1 MLGRT
6 IFIAFVAIASFFLG
20 TGAFAAGDLISKFTN
35 QGSVVNTRHNLRQ
48 KDGPPGPTGAIMTP
62 YRNDYGEV
70 CVYCHTPHGANS
82 TAGAPLWNKALPVET
97 SFQTYNSGTLTQAVT
112 APGVNSLMCLSCHDG
127 QTAIDSI
134 YNMPGSGRYS
144 ATPDV
149 AFLSTWTASGNN
161 GDPNGYTT
169 SVHLALSVGNTGCLA
184 CHSPAAGLV
193 GSGAADFTA
202 AVIGQNLRD
211 DHPIG
216 VRFPGGT
223 PATTG
228 FNSGTLS
235 AGNITYF
242 DRDSNARLSKGDP
255 RFYDT
260 GNGPEVECASCHDPH
275 GVPSAAAGSTFN
287 PTFLRVANTGSG
299 LCLVCHAK

>member
-1 MLGRT
+1 
-6 IFIAFVAIASFFLG
+6 
-20 TGAFAAGDLISKFTN
+20 
-35 QGSVVNTRHNLRQ
+35 
-48 KDGPPGPTGAIMTP
+48 
-62 YRNDYGEV
+62 
-70 CVYCHTPHGANS
+70 
-82 TAGAPLWNKALPVET
+82 
-97 SFQTYNSGTLTQAVT
+97 
-112 APGVNSLMCLSCHDG
+112 
-127 QTAIDSI
+127 
-134 YNMPGSGRYS
+134 
-144 ATPDV
+144 
-149 AFLSTWTASGNN
+149 
-161 GDPNGYTT
+161 
-169 SVHLALSVGNTGCLA
+169 
-184 CHSPAAGLV
+184 V

-235 AGNITYF
+235 TGNVTYF
-242 DRDSNARLSKGDP
+242 DRDSNARLSKADP